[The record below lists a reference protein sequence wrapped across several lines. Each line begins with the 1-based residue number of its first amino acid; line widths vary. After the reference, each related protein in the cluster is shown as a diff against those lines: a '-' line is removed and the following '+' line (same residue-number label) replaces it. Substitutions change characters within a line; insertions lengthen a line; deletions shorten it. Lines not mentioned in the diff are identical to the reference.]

1 MIRYLQDRRGLESR
15 ERRRFLAALTL
26 SAAVHATFLIV
37 SLPVPGPWR
46 QWSAPHIG
54 FAGPELVLPELNP
67 QDHPLED
74 QERLADARVRAG
86 AIVDSKIEILPDPE
100 ATIQVPEPRAAGIL
114 GRDRRSNPVVELTES
129 WDLRSTSEPSS
140 RSLDFIIERM
150 VRPEY
155 PWTAIAREVEGMVRV
170 QAAIDVQ
177 GRVRSVEI
185 LTPDADPD
193 LVDATR
199 RAMMRWKFKPYL
211 VNGEAVEFTV
221 LVPFRY
227 RLE

>member
-1 MIRYLQDRRGLESR
+1 MIRYLQDRSRLESR
-15 ERRRFLAALTL
+15 NRRRFILAMAVSGLIHAALL
-26 SAAVHATFLIV
+26 LIAA
-37 SLPVPGPWR
+37 PVPGPWR

-54 FAGPELVLPELNP
+54 FAGPTLVLPELNP
-67 QDHPLED
+67 QDHPLAD
-74 QERLADARVRAG
+74 QEMVAAARVRAG
-86 AIVDSKIEILPDPE
+86 AIVDSRIEILPDPD
-100 ATIQVPEPRAAGIL
+100 ATIQIPEPKDAGIR
-114 GRDRRSNPVVELTES
+114 GRDRTTNPVVELTES

-170 QAAIDVQ
+170 QAIVDLH
-177 GRVRSVEI
+177 GRVKSVEI

-193 LVDATR
+193 LVDATK

-211 VNGEAVEFTV
+211 VKGEPVEFTV